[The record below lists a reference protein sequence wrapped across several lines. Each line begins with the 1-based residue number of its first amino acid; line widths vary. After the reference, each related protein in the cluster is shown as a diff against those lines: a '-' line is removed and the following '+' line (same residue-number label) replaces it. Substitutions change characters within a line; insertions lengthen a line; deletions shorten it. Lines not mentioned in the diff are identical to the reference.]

1 MGLKDTVQDAIA
13 SAFVALDDMA
23 QYIPYHSIGIIEYEP
38 NSGDNTEEGGT
49 DYQVW
54 AIPLE
59 YSLYEVDGEVIK
71 PEDKK
76 IILKGDGIQFTPKN
90 EDTLE
95 LDSVVYRIVNVK
107 SDPAKATWTVQ
118 GRPYHEDTITT
129 I

>member
-1 MGLKDTVQDAIA
+1 MGLMDTIQDAVA
-13 SAFVALDDMA
+13 SAFTALDDMA
-23 QYIPYHSIGIIEYEP
+23 QYVSYHSIGIVHYEP
-38 NSGDNTEEGGT
+38 NSGENIEEGGT

-54 AIPLE
+54 VVPLE

-76 IILKGDGIQFTPKN
+76 IMIKGDAIPFTPKN

-95 LDSVVYRIVNVK
+95 IDSIVYRVVNVK
-107 SDPAKATWTVQ
+107 TDPAKAAWTVQ
-118 GRPYHEDTITT
+118 GRPYHEDTITA